1 LRRGEGQAPGIK
13 QNGDPGQN
21 NGKRGLR
28 RDKGESAAH
37 HVHRQLFGSE
47 YTQILIRLIADA
59 IPLVERN
66 TGRTWNEDP
75 RVLERVLHAVRLI
88 AHATD
93 LVGTDP
99 DERPDDDQLD
109 ALKKAVPKPATQ
121 GEITASSVPKNAL
134 DSSLK
139 DV

>member
-1 LRRGEGQAPGIK
+1 MSDILNLRPLRLGIHFK

-59 IPLVERN
+59 IPLVER
-66 TGRTWNEDP
+66 
-75 RVLERVLHAVRLI
+75 
-88 AHATD
+88 
-93 LVGTDP
+93 
-99 DERPDDDQLD
+99 
-109 ALKKAVPKPATQ
+109 
-121 GEITASSVPKNAL
+121 ITASVTVLLTP
-134 DSSLK
+134 
-139 DV
+139 